1 MEKLGER
8 AEMAVV
14 LDAGGLIAIDRR
26 DRRVGAMLRVAQRER
41 LRVRT
46 SACVVAQVW
55 RDGARQANLARAL
68 TGVDVVAVDSASA
81 RRIGELLSRSR
92 TADVVDAHLA
102 LIAGAADTIVTN
114 DESDIRRLLDARDVH
129 ASLVIV

>member
-1 MEKLGER
+1 
-8 AEMAVV
+8 
-14 LDAGGLIAIDRR
+14 
-26 DRRVGAMLRVAQRER
+26 MLRVAQREH

-46 SACVVAQVW
+46 SAFVVAQVW
-55 RDGARQANLARAL
+55 RDGAPQPNLARAL

-102 LIAGAADTIVTN
+102 LIADAADTIVTS
-114 DESDIRRLLDARDVH
+114 DESDIRRLLDARDIH